1 MELYHKLIVDFLVY
15 ILYIWYPIGCAY
27 LPSINA
33 GNLIGSASVVF
44 ETAFLIFFEVLFELI
59 FGLLCLRPF

>member
-15 ILYIWYPIGCAY
+15 ILYFWCPIGCAY

-33 GNLIGSASVVF
+33 GNLIGFASIVF